1 MLLHFAF
8 PCSSPECF
16 MSLVH
21 LLVEP
26 KTLKDALERLSRRG
40 FEPSS
45 STPVASDRAVD
56 ACNLRFLRRHL
67 NSGPLRQTLLEPRKS
82 WCCCGASISAVM
94 PGFPTRLCACFQGRQ
109 SHLREASDR
118 QVSGGSPSGK
128 WNLCWSGIS
137 GLIVSQNFAHDQ
149 IVDL

>member
-1 MLLHFAF
+1 
-8 PCSSPECF
+8 

-56 ACNLRFLRRHL
+56 ACNLRFLRRRL
-67 NSGPLRQTLLEPRKS
+67 NSGPLRQTLLELRQILVLLWCLDKRGNAWFSHPALRMLPRSPVPLKR
-82 WCCCGASISAVM
+82 G
-94 PGFPTRLCACFQGRQ
+94 
-109 SHLREASDR
+109 SDR
-118 QVSGGSPSGK
+118 
-128 WNLCWSGIS
+128 
-137 GLIVSQNFAHDQ
+137 
-149 IVDL
+149 